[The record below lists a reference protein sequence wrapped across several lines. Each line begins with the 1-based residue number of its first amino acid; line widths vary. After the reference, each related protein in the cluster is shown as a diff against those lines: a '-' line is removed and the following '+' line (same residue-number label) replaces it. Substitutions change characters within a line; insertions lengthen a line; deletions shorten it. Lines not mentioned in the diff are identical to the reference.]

1 MIGLSLALRV
11 TIFAIC
17 IILFILIFR
26 LIGQGRL
33 QVRYSLLWMVLLF
46 FMLLCAVFPGSVS
59 AVAGLLGFEYSSN
72 FIFSAGIG
80 SLLLIALSLSMVASW
95 QARYIRRLVQ
105 TIALLDNRVE
115 KLEREKPLKQ
125 EKTKDM

>member
-1 MIGLSLALRV
+1 MIGLSIALRV

-17 IILFILIFR
+17 AVLIILIFR

-33 QVRYSLLWMVLLF
+33 QVRYSLLWMVLVF
-46 FMLLCAVFPGSVS
+46 FMLLCAIFPDGVSVI
-59 AVAGLLGFEYSSN
+59 AGLLGFEYSSN
-72 FIFSAGIG
+72 FIFSAGIVI
-80 SLLLIALSLSMVASW
+80 LLVIALSLSMVASW

-115 KLEREKPLKQ
+115 KLERETLSRQ
-125 EKTKDM
+125 EKMKDM